1 MSPSKTKAPAMKNA
15 QWLPVHFATH
25 VEKSVKKV
33 WILRSSFRSAIE
45 PSSVANRARDL
56 CVATQQPGVGG
67 NLRAAPGYESQPLQQ
82 LTARR

>member
-1 MSPSKTKAPAMKNA
+1 MKNA
-15 QWLPVHFATH
+15 QWLPVHFTTYA
-25 VEKSVKKV
+25 EKSVKKV